1 MALVAV
7 CGFRRSLGTGKSLS
21 FVGPRSLLE
30 SLAAVA
36 SSIAAVS
43 PAPTFVFSPPAVPSV
58 TSALASAF
66 PYVRRFRYAVGVMLS
81 TLPLCLRLLHQASV
95 MHRNL
100 AWPLAPLVRL
110 LPRGRFGAR
119 AFVGRFL
126 ASAHRGRRLASADSY
141 PAASATYLG
150 CFGCGSHGASVTEA
164 LSPVPPLRGP
174 TRRSRGRCA
183 IQLRSAPE
191 LQRWA

>member
-1 MALVAV
+1 M
-7 CGFRRSLGTGKSLS
+7 SN
-21 FVGPRSLLE
+21 VGPRNLLE

-43 PAPTFVFSPPAVPSV
+43 PAPTFVVSPPAVPSV

-81 TLPLCLRLLHQASV
+81 TLPLCLRLLHQASAK
-95 MHRNL
+95 HRGL
-100 AWPLAPLVRL
+100 AWPLASLVRL
-110 LPRGRFGAR
+110 LPRGRVGAR

-141 PAASATYLG
+141 PAALATYLG
-150 CFGCGSHGASVTEA
+150 SFGCGSHGASVTEA

-174 TRRSRGRCA
+174 TRQSTGRCA
-183 IQLRSAPE
+183 MKPCSACYFE
-191 LQRWA
+191 R